1 MIMLCF
7 KILFA
12 KSVTKEKQ
20 KHLFLLLTVT
30 DKKIKSKFCTSEH
43 FHPKA
48 YQQCML
54 DDLVTNLPNS
64 THIDLAKLAS
74 QLQRD
79 RAKVILNS
87 FLLHPN
93 MGLTNDKNTVI
104 CRSCV

>member
-48 YQQCML
+48 HQQCML
-54 DDLVTNLPNS
+54 DDLVTNTPNPP
-64 THIDLAKLAS
+64 HIDLANKLA
-74 QLQRD
+74 
-79 RAKVILNS
+79 
-87 FLLHPN
+87 
-93 MGLTNDKNTVI
+93 
-104 CRSCV
+104 